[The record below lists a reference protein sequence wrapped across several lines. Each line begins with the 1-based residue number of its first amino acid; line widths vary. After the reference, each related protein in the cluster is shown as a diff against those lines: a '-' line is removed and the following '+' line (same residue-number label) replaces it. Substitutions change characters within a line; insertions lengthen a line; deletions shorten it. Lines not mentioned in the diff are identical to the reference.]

1 MYSNVSSARQVE
13 EKIKKRNEIE
23 MFPKVQIIELMR
35 QTEIL
40 EKSYKSANRQS
51 LIALVISVIAI
62 LINLFK

>member
-1 MYSNVSSARQVE
+1 MYLNVSSARHVE
-13 EKIKKRNEIE
+13 GKIKKQNEIE
-23 MFPKVQIIELMR
+23 MLPKVQMIELMR

-40 EKSYKSANRQS
+40 EKTYKSANRQS

>member
-1 MYSNVSSARQVE
+1 MYSNVTSARQVE
-13 EKIKKRNEIE
+13 EKIKKQNEIE

>member
-1 MYSNVSSARQVE
+1 MYLNVSSARHVE
-13 EKIKKRNEIE
+13 EKIKKQNEIE
-23 MFPKVQIIELMR
+23 MLPKVQMIELMH

>member
-1 MYSNVSSARQVE
+1 MYLNVSSARQVE